1 MSIGLEVAGMSEEQF
16 GSEKL
21 YQATMSMAKNLL
33 IKGIVSTDEY
43 KQIDTIFREKY
54 KPSLGILF
62 SDIDLLFLER
72 QGNI

>member
-1 MSIGLEVAGMSEEQF
+1 MSEEQF
-16 GSEKL
+16 SSEKL

-33 IKGIVSTDEY
+33 NKGIVSADEY

-62 SDIDLLFLER
+62 SDIDLLFLEG